1 MTYVMLM
8 GNWWFGA
15 RWFGFQKDPLM
26 KGICYLGVPNNQ
38 PKPVDYGVSP
48 VFLVVVVVVVILL
61 LSAS

>member
-26 KGICYLGVPNNQ
+26 KGICYLGVPLESQTTNPNQ
-38 PKPVDYGVSP
+38 LIMEFHLY
-48 VFLVVVVVVVILL
+48 F
-61 LSAS
+61 